1 VENNLMGYSLTA
13 FLGHQK
19 PIQQAQILLNA
30 PVMIALP
37 QSVYLIPVILTA
49 KHSLTEVLLYQ
60 ESFYA
65 LPQDIVDIGLQASI
79 AGRGRI
85 AWLEAEFF
93 GGMGHQALIMWER
106 GEIVR
111 GPKRSDSHKSNQSV
125 FNQALRE
132 LGVKAQ
138 GMVDGRY
145 RDEFETVEL
154 GQHRHTEDWLKQIT

>member
-1 VENNLMGYSLTA
+1 MAYNLTA

-30 PVMIALP
+30 PVIIALP
-37 QSVYLIPVILTA
+37 QSVYLLPVILPS
-49 KHSLTEVLLYQ
+49 KRSLTEEPLYQ
-60 ESFYA
+60 DSFYE
-65 LPQDIVDIGLQASI
+65 LPQYIVDIGLQASI

-93 GGMGHQALIMWER
+93 GGVGHQAIIVWEK

-132 LGVKAQ
+132 LGIKAE
-138 GMVDGRY
+138 GIVDGRY
-145 RDEFETVEL
+145 HDEFETVEL
-154 GQHRHTEDWLKQIT
+154 GRHRDTEDWLKQIT